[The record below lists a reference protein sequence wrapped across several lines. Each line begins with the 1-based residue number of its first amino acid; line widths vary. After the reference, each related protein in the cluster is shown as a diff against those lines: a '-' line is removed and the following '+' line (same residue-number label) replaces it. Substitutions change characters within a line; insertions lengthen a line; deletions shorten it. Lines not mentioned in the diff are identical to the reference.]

1 MAAERHAT
9 RTDTVPDPEG
19 GGHWVAL
26 CLTCGWEK
34 EGHYVLTEAE
44 PVAFCL
50 ANLQSDLHETT
61 ELVREAGGHG

>member
-1 MAAERHAT
+1 MTRHAT

-19 GGHWVAL
+19 GGEWVAL

-34 EGHYVLTEAE
+34 SGHYARTDAEA
-44 PVAFCL
+44 VALHL

-61 ELVREAGGHG
+61 ELAREAESRG